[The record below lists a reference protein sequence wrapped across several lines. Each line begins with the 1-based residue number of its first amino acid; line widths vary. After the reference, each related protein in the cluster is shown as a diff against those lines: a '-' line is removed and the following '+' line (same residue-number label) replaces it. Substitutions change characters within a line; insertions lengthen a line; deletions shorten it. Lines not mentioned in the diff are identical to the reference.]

1 MEHIEARIDL
11 PAEPSVVWKQLIDTA
26 SMASWN
32 PFITSMSG
40 VLAVGERLQVRIA
53 PAGGRA
59 LTFKPRVTIVQPDQR
74 LEWLGTMGIPGLF
87 DGRHSFTLIP
97 LEQGRTRLVQ
107 AETFSGALI
116 PFTGKLLQRTE
127 AGFQAMNTA
136 LLTRLKVAAVKV
148 SGTEGV
154 DLASIHAPERA
165 VTIDGPPVGFLQNDR
180 NESVDGSTPQDPILD
195 NTANIRLNTS
205 APRPPDR
212 SSGAPRPHQYP
223 DRDKDRRTP
232 DPRNNQSISGSTNQR
247 EVNAMSRRMV
257 AIIVGA
263 LFVVQ
268 MITAVI
274 GNSLIQS
281 FGDGGT
287 ATAPPTI
294 GVLLMLCSGLAVV
307 GIGLLMYPVLK
318 TVKRELALWYPI
330 LRIVEFIVSTV
341 GGIYLLTQL
350 HVVPNQ
356 MLWVYIP
363 TGLGGLVLCYLL
375 YVSRLVPRPIA
386 VTGLFGYLLLSLGV
400 LLDLLG
406 VVDMNAGP
414 GQLILLPGGLFEVVL
429 LPVWLIAKGFN
440 SPSPRGQLKPYA
452 VTP

>member
-11 PAEPSVVWKQLIDTA
+11 PAEPSVVWKHLIDTA

-53 PAGGRA
+53 PVGGSA
-59 LTFKPRVTIVQPDQR
+59 MTFKPRVTIVQPDQR

-107 AETFSGALI
+107 AEAFSGALI
-116 PFTGKLLQRTE
+116 PFTGKLRQKTE

-136 LLTRLKVAAVKV
+136 LLTRLKLAAVKV
-148 SGTEGV
+148 SGTEGGE
-154 DLASIHAPERA
+154 LASTHAPERA
-165 VTIDGPPVGFLQNDR
+165 VTW
-180 NESVDGSTPQDPILD
+180 
-195 NTANIRLNTS
+195 LNTS

-212 SSGAPRPHQYP
+212 SSGAPRPRQYP
-223 DRDKDRRTP
+223 DRDKVRRTP
-232 DPRNNQSISGSTNQR
+232 GPRNNQSISGTTNQK
-247 EVNAMSRRMV
+247 EVNAMPRRMV

-268 MITAVI
+268 MVTAVI
-274 GNSLIQS
+274 GTSLIQS

-318 TVKRELALWYPI
+318 TVNRELALWYPI
-330 LRIVEFIVSTV
+330 LRIVEFIISTV
-341 GGIYLLTQL
+341 CGIYLLTQL
-350 HVVPNQ
+350 HAVPNQ

-400 LLDLLG
+400 PLDLLG
-406 VVDMNAGP
+406 VLDMNAGP

-429 LPVWLIAKGFN
+429 MPIWLIAKGFN
-440 SPSPRGQLKPYA
+440 FPSPRGQLKPYA
-452 VTP
+452 LTT